1 MEVLINNRQEDLE
14 ISKELKQNIIK
25 AIETCIKV
33 EKYNKDLEISISFVA
48 NDEIKYL
55 NKEFRGINK
64 ITDVLSFPM
73 DLDFIIEGENEILG
87 DIIISTERAKE
98 QALDYGHSVEREIIY
113 LIIHS
118 IFHLFGYDH
127 MIENDKIEMR
137 KKEKKTIK
145 ILGIYKSER

>member
-1 MEVLINNRQEDLE
+1 
-14 ISKELKQNIIK
+14 
-25 AIETCIKV
+25 
-33 EKYNKDLEISISFVA
+33 
-48 NDEIKYL
+48 
-55 NKEFRGINK
+55 
-64 ITDVLSFPM
+64 M

>member
-33 EKYNKDLEISISFVA
+33 EKYNKDLEISISFVT